1 MSSIIPA
8 EQILKGSNAQ
18 RILELFGD
26 SLSSSYISTYL
37 EKYIS
42 ESNKARLSKY
52 NSNSLENNLN
62 EDNLKKEIER
72 LQLTQEKADDLVNL
86 KKEYSK
92 FSKDILIEERFE
104 KIQPNPPHPIIGVG
118 VDGSGSYPLN
128 LTQETNDVRKIEYEA
143 QTQTKWNP
151 LSDGEDYLRESVK
164 NVIFWQAS
172 NVGQLPIGSPVE
184 VCSAVIQLLSPL
196 DKTKTPLSFTSPFNG
211 KEFLERRKE
220 VSGLQYLIDGNLLEI
235 DNKNITINGKKDFE
249 KQKFVR
255 FGLNGSS
262 AGTIL
267 GVNIYLI
274 TANTAGTITPV
285 KFQCENNLITN
296 LLVSDPLV
304 KLLNQIHDVESVQ
317 PANPKPTQ
325 RAAVLFLFTI
335 FFEYGCYIFNMYNE
349 YLIKKIG
356 KSSNEILEFYK
367 KANLSMFYNY
377 ILLINYALIRK
388 FKIKN
393 NSDEY
398 YDPNDFIF
406 VDESTADN
414 TPPSSYSIKII
425 FKIARRIFP
434 NEIKKSKEQKNM
446 IRIYFKAELYTDSE
460 WNVDADQFTR
470 DKFPI
475 AFNTDMDLRNP
486 DKEIKDVDY
495 DRTIGR
501 LTSFLLQ
508 DNKGEIPKTGDAVIT
523 VGAPFQNED
532 VFKQTFESLDAY
544 YDFIRNSKNVY
555 KYYAE
560 LKIDIFR
567 SSYTAEDIK
576 KWYDLFMDRF
586 KIIFTSYSNPGKQQ
600 NEILNVIDIVI
611 QKYKEFRADELKFM
625 DTKVASKKNNF
636 DSSKERYRGIMSM
649 RYGLAAEM
657 VVKIAELT
665 YLIYQGKH
673 PGTPSIFIAELYS
686 IKKNV
691 DKKLEEETKK
701 KLESVKA
708 ALYRKLGKNA
718 NKSLVLSNRTV
729 TLKNLPPTPPIFTS
743 IFNTA
748 LSQLGVSIQGI
759 SSQTPGVKEAGKN
772 TISANLRIKIVN
784 IKFWQD
790 LRKLFSGRTILI
802 PVAKTINNKF
812 NDNEFYLVDIF
823 KSVLFNQLKIF
834 KITQNGVINKKLI
847 DSVILNNSYI
857 MMAANEIDLA
867 NPISWRCINY
877 NNVAK
882 LLQGEGT
889 FKNIKTA
896 MGAFFNLIAN
906 NSVLLKLM
914 SVVIPPNSNIT
925 VGLIKYCNSIMKKEL
940 ADCTILISR
949 NQFAQTVQPQMGTLS
964 GTSGID
970 LLSGL
975 SYYQREGA
983 VAKRTENIVIR

>member
-26 SLSSSYISTYL
+26 SLSSSYISSYL
-37 EKYIS
+37 EKYIH

-52 NSNSLENNLN
+52 NSNSLETDLN
-62 EDNLKKEIER
+62 DTNLKKEIER

-92 FSKDILIEERFE
+92 FSKDILLEERFE
-104 KIQPNPPHPIIGVG
+104 KINPNQTTPIIGVG

-128 LTQETNDVRKIEYEA
+128 SNQETNDIRKIEYEA

-151 LSDGEDYLRESVK
+151 LSEDGEEYLRESVK
-164 NVIFWQAS
+164 NVCLWQAT
-172 NVGQLPIGSPVE
+172 NVAQFPIGSPVE
-184 VCSAVIQLLSPL
+184 VCSAVIQLLSPMKFKEL
-196 DKTKTPLSFTSPFNG
+196 TGSPPAFQNQYTG
-211 KEFLERRKE
+211 KQILEKRKE
-220 VSGLQYLIDGNLLEI
+220 ISGLQYLIDGNLLEI

-249 KQKFVR
+249 KQIFVR
-255 FGLNGSS
+255 FGMNGKN
-262 AGTIL
+262 ANVQL
-267 GVNIYLI
+267 GVNI
-274 TANTAGTITPV
+274 
-285 KFQCENNLITN
+285 NLITVAN
-296 LLVSDPLV
+296 GSTSVPFQCNNNGPSATLVSNEVLTI
-304 KLLNQIHDVESVQ
+304 LNLIHNS
-317 PANPKPTQ
+317 NPNITLTQ
-325 RAAVLFLFTI
+325 QRVVILFLFTI

-356 KSSNEILEFYK
+356 KSSSVLLEFYK
-367 KANLSMFYNY
+367 KANLLMFNNY

-393 NSDEY
+393 SNDEY
-398 YDPNDFIF
+398 YEPDDFIF
-406 VDESTADN
+406 VDDGDATN
-414 TPPSSYSIKII
+414 TLSYDRKMI
-425 FKIARRIFP
+425 FKTARRIFP
-434 NEIKKSKEQKNM
+434 NEIKKGKST
-446 IRIYFKAELYTDSE
+446 IRIFYKTELYSDPE
-460 WNVDADQFTR
+460 WNVDIDEFTR

-486 DKEIKDVDY
+486 SPTIEDVDY

-508 DNKGEIPKTGDAVIT
+508 DNGEIPKTGDKVIT

-532 VFKQTFESLDAY
+532 VFKQTFEALDAY
-544 YDFIRNSKNVY
+544 YDFIRNSKRIY
-555 KYYAE
+555 KEYIE
-560 LKIDIFR
+560 LKLDIFR
-567 SSYTAEDIK
+567 SSYTAKDIN
-576 KWYDLFMDRF
+576 KWYNLFMDRF
-586 KIIFTSYSNPGKQQ
+586 KIAFTSYSNPEQQ
-600 NEILNVIDIVI
+600 KNEILRIIDLVIRE
-611 QKYKEFRADELKFM
+611 YKKCRADELKYM
-625 DTKVASKKNNF
+625 DTKVALKKNTFN
-636 DSSKERYRGIMSM
+636 SSKERYNGIMSM
-649 RYGLAAEM
+649 KYGLAAEM
-657 VVKIAELT
+657 IIKIAELT
-665 YLIYQGKH
+665 FLIYQGKN
-673 PGTPSIFIAELYS
+673 PGTPSIFISELNS

-691 DKKLEEETKK
+691 DKENAEKTKK
-701 KLESVKA
+701 TLEAVKA

-718 NKSLVLSNRTV
+718 NQSFVLSNRTV
-729 TLKNLPPTPPIFTS
+729 TLNNLPPTPPQFTS

-748 LSQLGVSIQGI
+748 LSQLGISIQGI
-759 SSQTPGVKEAGKN
+759 SSQTPGVKEAGK
-772 TISANLRIKIVN
+772 IILPSNLRIKVEN

-802 PVAKTINNKF
+802 PVAKTRNNKF

-823 KSVLFNQLKIF
+823 KSVLFNRLKIF

-857 MMAANEIDLA
+857 MMASNEIDLA
-867 NPISWRCINY
+867 NPVSWRCINY
-877 NNVAK
+877 NSIAK

-889 FKNIKTA
+889 FKNIKTT

-914 SVVIPPNSNIT
+914 NVVIPPNSNIT

-949 NQFAQTVQPQMGTLS
+949 NQFAQTVQSQMGTLT

-975 SYYQREGA
+975 SYYQKEGA
-983 VAKRTENIVIR
+983 VTKTTENIVIR

>member
-26 SLSSSYISTYL
+26 SLSSSYISTYFD
-37 EKYIS
+37 KIF

-52 NSNSLENNLN
+52 NSNSLETDLD

-72 LQLTQEKADDLVNL
+72 LQLTQEKADDLSNL

-92 FSKDILIEERFE
+92 FSKDILFEERFE
-104 KIQPNPPHPIIGVG
+104 KLKPYTIIGVG
-118 VDGSGSYPLN
+118 ADGSSTYPLN
-128 LTQETNDVRKIEYEA
+128 YTQETNDVRKIEYEA

-151 LSDGEDYLRESVK
+151 LSDDGEDYLRESIK
-164 NVIFWQAS
+164 NVCFWQAT
-172 NVGQLPIGSPVE
+172 NIAQLPIGSPVE
-184 VCSAVIQLLSPL
+184 VCSAVIQLLSPMKYAEL
-196 DKTKTPLSFTSPFNG
+196 VGTSATFQNDYTG
-211 KEFLERRKE
+211 KQIIEKRKE
-220 VSGLQYLIDGNLLEI
+220 ISGLQYLIDGNLLDI

-255 FGLNGSS
+255 FGMTGKNS
-262 AGTIL
+262 
-267 GVNIYLI
+267 
-274 TANTAGTITPV
+274 NTALNITISLIPLSLSTPTP
-285 KFQCENNLITN
+285 FQCNTSAQNNT
-296 LLVSDPLV
+296 LVSTELTTSLT
-304 KLLNQIHDVESVQ
+304 KLHMGDITSPET
-317 PANPKPTQ
+317 TQ
-325 RAAVLFLFTI
+325 RTAILFLFTI

-349 YLIKKIG
+349 YLIKKLG
-356 KSSNEILEFYK
+356 KSESALLEFYK
-367 KANLSMFYNY
+367 KANLLMFNNY

-393 NSDEY
+393 SSDEY

-406 VDESTADN
+406 VDDGDSITN
-414 TPPSSYSIKII
+414 LSYDKKML
-425 FKIARRIFP
+425 FKTARRIYP
-434 NEIKKSKEQKNM
+434 NEIKKGKNT
-446 IRIYFKAELYTDSE
+446 IRIFYKAELYTQAAAAE

-475 AFNTDMDLRNP
+475 AFNTDMDLRAPINT
-486 DKEIKDVDY
+486 IQDVDY
-495 DRTIGR
+495 ERTIGR
-501 LTSFLLQ
+501 LVSFLLQ
-508 DNKGEIPKTGDAVIT
+508 DNKGEIPKMGDIVIA

-532 VFKQTFESLDAY
+532 VFKQTFEALDAY
-544 YDFIRNSKNVY
+544 YDFIRNSKNIY
-555 KYYAE
+555 KQYME
-560 LKIDIFR
+560 TKLDIFR
-567 SSYTAEDIK
+567 SSYTAKDIN
-576 KWYDLFMDRF
+576 KWYNLFMDRF
-586 KIIFTSYSNPGKQQ
+586 KIIFTSYSNPDKQQ
-600 NEILNVIDIVI
+600 NEILKVIDLVI
-611 QKYKEFRADELKFM
+611 SEYKKLRSDELKFM
-625 DTKVASKKNNF
+625 DTKVGLKKNTF

-649 RYGLAAEM
+649 KCGLAAEM
-657 VVKIAELT
+657 IIKIAELT

-673 PGTPSIFIAELYS
+673 PGTPSIFITDLYN

-691 DKKLEEETKK
+691 DKENAEKTKK
-701 KLESVKA
+701 TLEAVKA
-708 ALYRKLGKNA
+708 TLYRKLGKNA
-718 NKSLVLSNRTV
+718 NKSFVLSNRTV
-729 TLKNLPPTPPIFTS
+729 TLANLPPTPPLFTQ

-748 LSQLGVSIQGI
+748 LSQLGISIQGI
-759 SSQTPGVKEAGKN
+759 SSQTPGVKEAGK
-772 TISANLRIKIVN
+772 IILPPNLRIKVEN

-790 LRKLFSGRTILI
+790 LRKLFSGRTILV
-802 PVAKTINNKF
+802 PVAKTRNNKF

-823 KSVLFNQLKIF
+823 KSVLFNRLKIF

-889 FKNIKTA
+889 FKNIKAA
-896 MGAFFNLIAN
+896 MGAFFNLLAN
-906 NSVLLKLM
+906 NSVLLNLM

-925 VGLIKYCNSIMKKEL
+925 VGLIKYCNSIMKKDL

-949 NQFAQTVQPQMGTLS
+949 SQFAQTVQPQMGTFS

-975 SYYQREGA
+975 SYYKKDGI
-983 VAKRTENIVIR
+983 VAKKTENIVVR